1 MNETGHRGVRLLL
14 IGPPGAG
21 KGTQAAC
28 LASKLGVPAVSTGD
42 IFRDNV
48 ANETELGRRAKA
60 YLDSGEYVPDGLTNS
75 IVRHRLHESD
85 AARGF
90 LLDGYP
96 RTIEQVAAFDAFL
109 ETENTRLDAVIQLR
123 ADAAEVVARLHKR
136 AREQG
141 RPDDTGDVI
150 RRRLALYEKQT
161 APLIEV
167 YSSRGLVVSVDALGP
182 IDDVTERILRVLDE
196 RGVDGARRAPHDP
209 PLGAGL

>member
-1 MNETGHRGVRLLL
+1 MNEKGHRGVRLLL

-60 YLDSGEYVPDGLTNS
+60 YLDSGEYVPDELTNL

-109 ETENTRLDAVIQLR
+109 ETGDTRLDAVIQLR
-123 ADAAEVVARLHKR
+123 ADAAEVVSRLLKR

-161 APLIEV
+161 APLIDV

-182 IDDVTERILRVLDE
+182 IDDVTERILCTLDE
-196 RGVDGARRAPHDP
+196 RGVDGARRTPHDP
-209 PLGAGL
+209 PWGAGL